1 MSTVAVLT
9 SANPV
14 RLTKKWE
21 LIDGEPVKTSAGEM
35 LEGLAD
41 RVSVAGPADF
51 VRLLPALQESQA
63 LVFGLPPELSCRVT
77 TQQKLADSPGAIART
92 KEHFKWSDGSGWMML
107 DYDPQEG
114 KAPLT
119 CEELLAALYRAAPGL
134 RAAPMVWGV
143 SSSSNIH
150 NADSGEV
157 VTGVRGQRLYVLVA
171 SAKDIERAGAVLFDR
186 LWLAGYGRYDISSA
200 GTLMPRTLVDKA
212 VWQPNRLDFAAP
224 PVCIAPLES
233 RRPAPVALNND
244 APALDLRMA
253 IPDLTPEE
261 NSKLG
266 RLQRRAEA
274 ESREKATAV
283 RHEWLR
289 AKVAHLPENEQEQAR
304 TSLNRSLDTGV
315 LNGDFKLV
323 SADGER
329 VTVDQILTE
338 GKMWHEARFHDP
350 FEAEYRDDPRIAV
363 VYLHAD
369 GAAHLYS
376 HAHGGKNYKLEASAT
391 KLRFTLLKGDELA
404 ANCKPATCLIDGVL
418 EADSHGLMFGPSG
431 SYKSFL
437 ALRIAHSICTGL
449 AFGTRKVRH
458 PGLAVYVC
466 GEGQGGI
473 PRRIRAQIRK
483 LGEFGDNFR
492 VILRDV
498 DLHDSECMQTL
509 GAELALLQ
517 PVLVIFDTFAALNG
531 GVDENNPS
539 DVGQCLRGV
548 RLCGQACGASTL
560 LVHHSGKDTSKGAR
574 GASNFYNDTDFVWAL
589 NSTGVGLEKVVE
601 ATTHGPTGKMKDG
614 EPFSFHFKAVQV
626 PVGLFNE
633 DGVEDTSLVI
643 EFCAPEVA
651 QVAAEKA
658 SYTEEDKAL
667 AILIKLHERAGGGDV
682 RVTRS
687 SWYAAMKAAGIK
699 SYRSVAGRLV
709 KAGIVDKL
717 NGNEYRPQPSK
728 MTKY

>member
-9 SANPV
+9 SANPA
-14 RLTKKWE
+14 RLTKQWE

-35 LEGLAD
+35 LEGLAA
-41 RVSVAGPADF
+41 RVPVAGPADL
-51 VRLLPALQESQA
+51 VRLLAALQEGQA
-63 LVFGLPPELSCRVT
+63 LVFGLPPEVSCRVT

-119 CEELLAALYRAAPGL
+119 REELLAALYRAAPGL

-150 NADSGEV
+150 NADTGEV

-171 SAKDIERAGAVLFDR
+171 SAKDIERAGAALFDR

-233 RRPAPVALNND
+233 RRPAPLAMNND
-244 APALDLRMA
+244 APALDLQLV

-261 NSKLG
+261 SSELG
-266 RLQRRAEA
+266 RLQQRAEA
-274 ESREKATAV
+274 ESRDKAAAV

-289 AKVAHLPENEQEQAR
+289 AKVAHLPEDDQEQAR
-304 TSLNRSLDTGV
+304 VRLSRSLDTGV

-323 SADGER
+323 RADGER
-329 VTVDQILTE
+329 VTVDQILAE
-338 GKMWHEARFHDP
+338 GKPWHEARFHDP
-350 FEAEYRDDPRIAV
+350 FEAEHRDDPRIAV
-363 VYLHAD
+363 VYLNAD
-369 GAAHLYS
+369 GSAHLYS
-376 HAHGGKNYKLEASAT
+376 HAHGGKNYKLEVSAT
-391 KLRFTLLKGDELA
+391 KLRFALSKGDKLA
-404 ANCKPATCLIDGVL
+404 ANCKSATYLIDGVL

-437 ALRIAHSICTGL
+437 ALRMAHSICTGH
-449 AFGTRKVRH
+449 AFGTLKVRRIG
-458 PGLAVYVC
+458 PVVYVC

-473 PRRIRAQIRK
+473 SRRLKSQVKK
-483 LGEFGDNFR
+483 LGAFGDNLEIVFTG
-492 VILRDV
+492 V
-498 DLHDSECMQTL
+498 DLADDGCMKAL
-509 GAELALLQ
+509 GAQLAPLQ

-531 GVDENNPS
+531 SVDENSPS
-539 DVGQCLRGV
+539 DVGKCLRGV

-560 LVHHSGKDTSKGAR
+560 IVHHSGKDASKGAR
-574 GASNFYNDTDFVWAL
+574 GASNFYNDADFVWAL
-589 NSTGVGLEKVVE
+589 NSTGIGLEKIVE

-614 EPFSFHFKAVQV
+614 EPFSFHFKAEQV
-626 PVGLFNE
+626 PLGIFNE
-633 DGVEDTSLVI
+633 DGVEGTSLVI
-643 EFCAPEVA
+643 EFCAPEGAQAAVA
-651 QVAAEKA
+651 KT
-658 SYTEEDKAL
+658 SYTAGEKAL
-667 AILIKLHERAGGGDV
+667 AILIKLHETAGGDGA
-682 RVTRS
+682 RVKQVA
-687 SWYAAMKAAGIK
+687 WYAAMKAVGIK
-699 SYRSVAGRLV
+699 SHTSVARRLV
-709 KAGIVDKL
+709 KAGFVDEL
-717 NGNEYRPQPSK
+717 QGNEYRPRPSK
-728 MTKY
+728 Y